1 MLRICE
7 LTLTQDLAS
16 EVTRATGIESGLRTD
31 VDAVTTRV
39 DNIVGTSPETLD
51 TLQEIVAAFEDAD
64 SDLQAVISANSGRLT
79 VNEGDI
85 DALEIRAT
93 DLESRATLVEG
104 RATALETEQSVQAGR
119 LNTNEQDIDDLEGKV
134 GTATLATIAITTTEA
149 INELHGE
156 VDVNTG
162 KVATLESEMD
172 AVELRGWYFS
182 RKPYGRC

>member
-1 MLRICE
+1 M
-7 LTLTQDLAS
+7 
-16 EVTRATGIESGLRTD
+16 
-31 VDAVTTRV
+31 
-39 DNIVGTSPETLD
+39 
-51 TLQEIVAAFEDAD
+51 
-64 SDLQAVISANSGRLT
+64 T

-93 DLESRATLVEG
+93 DLESRATLGEG
-104 RATALETEQSVQAGR
+104 RATALETEQSAQAGR
-119 LNTNEQDIDDLEGKV
+119 LNTNEQDIDDLEAKV

-172 AVELRGWYFS
+172 AVELRATSLENRMAGVDS
-182 RKPYGRC
+182 DQVVQNTRLTTNEQTSTL